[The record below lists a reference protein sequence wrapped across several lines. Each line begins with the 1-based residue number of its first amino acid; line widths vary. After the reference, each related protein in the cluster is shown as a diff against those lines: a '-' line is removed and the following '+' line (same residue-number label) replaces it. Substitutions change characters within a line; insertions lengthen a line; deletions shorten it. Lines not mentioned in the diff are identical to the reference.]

1 MDPIKIEQSP
11 PSGGTPMALVEP
23 LVAITCACID
33 RGVLQYF
40 CGNASN
46 SQAQLTHSAVEV
58 CLKTSSTASFAD
70 VEAALR
76 QHLKASALPYADG
89 PLPLAAFA
97 ENALLAANLTSVF
110 IVDTCSSGYQHNE
123 PVLPWQQLLS
133 VFCYQLNEDASGEEE
148 DEEEDGS
155 QGLFGSLRSQRAPA
169 HCALPLP
176 CRRQLSRLG
185 ASLRRICRPVGGALP
200 CLPCQRSCVG
210 LAL

>member
-155 QGLFGSLRSQRAPA
+155 QGLFGLLRFPARSRSLRAPT
-169 HCALPLP
+169 PV
-176 CRRQLSRLG
+176 Q
-185 ASLRRICRPVGGALP
+185 ASAIETGRF
-200 CLPCQRSCVG
+200 
-210 LAL
+210 LA